1 MRKCSCITVEN
12 WKYVTSDTKLL
23 IIAVC
28 VQENDFIEQ
37 ISSNIDV
44 EELES
49 NKIQRFELLR
59 NELIEL
65 EKRVQRSA
73 DQSENEEVY
82 PELYALL
89 DTIFL
94 RTGNLVCI
102 DAQLF
107 GTVI

>member
-1 MRKCSCITVEN
+1 MK
-12 WKYVTSDTKLL
+12 VTF
-23 IIAVC
+23 C
-28 VQENDFIEQ
+28 VQENKIIEQ
-37 ISSNIDV
+37 IASNIEV

-82 PELYALL
+82 PELCASWYH
-89 DTIFL
+89 FP
-94 RTGNLVCI
+94 
-102 DAQLF
+102 
-107 GTVI
+107 

>member
-1 MRKCSCITVEN
+1 MKVAFCM
-12 WKYVTSDTKLL
+12 
-23 IIAVC
+23 
-28 VQENDFIEQ
+28 QENDI
-37 ISSNIDV
+37 

-82 PELYALL
+82 PELYAQLG
-89 DTIFL
+89 TIFL
-94 RTGNLVCI
+94 GTRNLAHI
-102 DAQLF
+102 DSQLL
-107 GTVI
+107 GTVIQTLSGFLFLCHCALLLTGC